1 MARQPRL
8 NIAEG
13 VDHVTP
19 RGGDQ
24 RDIVVDDGDR
34 QPRVTIW
41 NRV

>member
-1 MARQPRL
+1 MARQHRL

-13 VDHVTP
+13 IYHVTQ
-19 RGGDQ
+19 RGVEQ

-41 NRV
+41 DQE